1 MNSSGQDNER
11 VIEVFSNYKIRGEEN
26 KMSRKFIRA
35 CMNDTCSQL
44 AAEFAD
50 NLDRSEPRDVI
61 TNINSNTAT
70 PNLIKTDGTRLSD
83 DLFTDYRREFSDDK
97 SIWKN
102 YRKDNS
108 TIGFKSSFSIVS
120 VQDLYA
126 EPAEEIRLKLV
137 STSSD
142 ILFDDSQ
149 EFLTIPLV
157 DSAPQ
162 LSISV

>member
-1 MNSSGQDNER
+1 M
-11 VIEVFSNYKIRGEEN
+11 
-26 KMSRKFIRA
+26 
-35 CMNDTCSQL
+35 
-44 AAEFAD
+44 
-50 NLDRSEPRDVI
+50 I

-97 SIWKN
+97 SKWKN

-108 TIGFKSSFSIVS
+108 TTGFKSSFSIVS

-126 EPAEEIRLKLV
+126 EPAEEIRLKLF
-137 STSSD
+137 STSPD